1 MRKAAV
7 VGAGKIGSTV
17 VSLLEGSG
25 DYEVLV
31 IDQSAEAVSKVDP
44 GAQTHVMDIG
54 DPAGLARAL
63 AGCFAVVNAAPY
75 HLTAVVA
82 EAAKTAGAHYLDL
95 TEDVAASRV
104 VRELAKDS
112 GTAFIPQ
119 CGLAPG
125 FITIAAWDLA
135 QHFDELH
142 DVRLRVG
149 ALPRYP
155 SNALNYNLTWST
167 DGVINEYCEPC
178 EAIVEGR
185 LREAPALE
193 ECEEFSLDGV
203 TYEAF
208 NTSGG
213 LGTLCQTLEGKVRN
227 LNYRTIRYPGHAA
240 IMKALLNDLGLR
252 NRRALLK
259 DILENAVP
267 ATLQD
272 VVIVFVTV
280 SGLKDGRLMQETYVN
295 KVFSQSV
302 GGQMK
307 SAIQLTTAGAVCA
320 VLDLLAEG
328 HLPTRGFIRQEDIRL
343 ADVLANRFGRFYAP
357 STWPCAPPSRPSMT
371 VHDRRRRLRR
381 SRSRRGAGPPGR
393 PGGAL
398 DRRRPRRA
406 LPRHG
411 GGHGPGP

>member
-1 MRKAAV
+1 MRKIAV
-7 VGAGKIGSTV
+7 IGAGKIGSTV
-17 VSLLEGSG
+17 ATLLAGCG
-25 DYEVLV
+25 DYEVMV
-31 IDQSAEAVSKVDP
+31 IDASAQALAGVAPRVKTAAVAIDSAEALTGP
-44 GAQTHVMDIG
+44 
-54 DPAGLARAL
+54 L
-63 AGCFAVVNAAPY
+63 AGSFAVVNAAPY
-75 HLTAVVA
+75 HLTVPVA
-82 EAAKTAGAHYLDL
+82 QAAKTCGAHYLDL

-104 VRELAKDS
+104 VRDLARDADV
-112 GTAFIPQ
+112 AFIPQ

-125 FITIAAWDLA
+125 FITIAAFDLCK
-135 QHFDELH
+135 HFDELH

-185 LREAPALE
+185 LREVPALE
-193 ECEEFSLDGV
+193 ECEEFALDGV

-213 LGTLCQTLEGKVRN
+213 LGTLCQTLEGRVRN

-252 NRRALLK
+252 NRRPLLK

-295 KVFSQSV
+295 KVYAQVV
-302 GGQMK
+302 GGEML
-307 SAIQLTTAGAVCA
+307 SAIQITTAGAVCA
-320 VLDLLAEG
+320 VLDLLADG
-328 HLPTRGFIRQEDIRL
+328 KLPAKGFIRQEDIPL
-343 ADVLANRFGRFYAP
+343 ADILGNRFGRFYAGD
-357 STWPCAPPSRPSMT
+357 APQA
-371 VHDRRRRLRR
+371 LR
-381 SRSRRGAGPPGR
+381 A
-393 PGGAL
+393 AE
-398 DRRRPRRA
+398 
-406 LPRHG
+406 
-411 GGHGPGP
+411 

>member
-1 MRKAAV
+1 MRKIAV
-7 VGAGKIGSTV
+7 IGAGKIGSTAA
-17 VSLLEGSG
+17 SLLVACG

-31 IDQSAEAVSKVDP
+31 IDRSAEALAGLDGRVRTAAAAINSP
-44 GAQTHVMDIG
+44 GA
-54 DPAGLARAL
+54 LADAL
-63 AGCFAVVNAAPY
+63 TGCFAVVNAAPY
-75 HLTAVVA
+75 DLTIAVA
-82 EAAKTAGAHYLDL
+82 QAAKAAGAHYLDL

-104 VRELAKDS
+104 VRDLARDAV
-112 GTAFIPQ
+112 TAFIPQ

-125 FITIAAWDLA
+125 FITIAAWDLCKR
-135 QHFDELH
+135 FDELH

-185 LREAPALE
+185 LREVPALE

-213 LGTLCQTLEGKVRN
+213 LGTLCQTLDGKVRN

-252 NRRALLK
+252 NRRPLLK
-259 DILENAVP
+259 DILEDAVP

-295 KVFSQSV
+295 KVYAQVV
-302 GGQMK
+302 GGQML
-307 SAIQLTTAGAVCA
+307 SAIQITTAGAVCA
-320 VLDLLAEG
+320 VLDLLASG
-328 HLPTRGFIRQEDIRL
+328 QLPDRGFIRQEDIPL
-343 ADVLANRFGRFYAP
+343 TAILGNRFGAFYAGDHH
-357 STWPCAPPSRPSMT
+357 A
-371 VHDRRRRLRR
+371 LR
-381 SRSRRGAGPPGR
+381 A
-393 PGGAL
+393 AE
-398 DRRRPRRA
+398 
-406 LPRHG
+406 
-411 GGHGPGP
+411 